1 MKRFMIVIGTRPELI
16 KLAPLVHELRAR
28 PERPTV
34 HVVFTGQH
42 RELVDEL
49 AGFLGVE
56 PDLDLDLMRHGQ
68 SLNDLAG
75 RALRALDGAITELSP
90 DLVISQGDTTSAAMA
105 ALAAY
110 HRGVPCAHVEAG
122 LRSGDLMSPFPE
134 EGNRKIIGQLAS
146 HHFAPTEHALA
157 NLLAE
162 GVPREDILVTGNT
175 GIDAVLATARRA
187 DLPDLLPEAARDA
200 HSLALI
206 TLHRRENQGPEVM
219 GPLLDA
225 IASIASVWPEVTFL
239 FPVHPSP
246 RVRKAVLGRLAE
258 VPNVALCEPLGYG
271 EFVAAMCRSR
281 LILSDSGGLQEEAP
295 ALDVPLIVLRE
306 TTERPEGIEAGAA
319 VLAGVDPQAV
329 MCQANRM
336 LGDERAA
343 AAMRRARNPYGDG
356 RACARIAELLLTGA
370 CADPFVF
377 DTRGLS
383 CAS

>member
-49 AGFLGVE
+49 AGFFGIE

-110 HRGVPCAHVEAG
+110 HRAIPCAHVEAG
-122 LRSGDLMSPFPE
+122 LRSGDRMSPFPE

-162 GVPREDILVTGNT
+162 GVPREEILVTGNT
-175 GIDAVLATARRA
+175 GIDAVLDTSRRSG
-187 DLPDLLPEAARDA
+187 LSDLLPQPVRDV
-200 HSLALI
+200 HSLALV
-206 TLHRRENQGPEVM
+206 TLHRRENQGEAM
-219 GPLLDA
+219 APLLDA
-225 IASIASVWPEVTFL
+225 LASIAAEWTEVTFL

-246 RVRKAVLGRLAE
+246 RVREAVHGRLDDI
-258 VPNVALCEPLGYG
+258 PNVVLCEPLGYG
-271 EFVAAMCRSR
+271 EFIAAMCRAR

-329 MCQANRM
+329 MRHANRL

-343 AAMRRARNPYGDG
+343 ETMRRAKNPYGDG
-356 RACARIAELLLTGA
+356 RACARIAELLLTGT
-370 CADPFVF
+370 CDTPFVF
-377 DTRGLS
+377 DKGGLS